1 MSIPMILINAAHA
14 LSGLGAVIV
23 SAWGGGG
30 AGGNVHTSG
39 DGEDAGPGGNGAFVE
54 FKIEGLK
61 GTETIYAYP
70 GGGGSISVPGEIKG
84 NAGGGGAATVVYITD
99 GTNTDYL
106 CVVGGGGGGG
116 GVGSDPDDN
125 DATAGGEGGAAGGSG
140 ATAENVG
147 LGADGGGGGTQSA
160 GGSGPGNGD
169 AGTGPGAG
177 DYAGD
182 GGDGGD
188 GSAGSSGAGGAGG
201 VIGHAFGGAGG
212 AGGEHSGGEGGGGGG
227 GGGYY
232 GGGGGEGDDGG
243 NDAGAGGGG
252 GSTNLNTSP
261 SGFSY
266 LTITQVS
273 TSAGT
278 ASPTVQHDG
287 TASTQAAGSTNEFS
301 ISPAGQ
307 GGDGGKT
314 NGDTGFSGSNGRVVA
329 GFEGSSVLGLNT
341 VNTSGSSKLVS
352 ALDEADYSTPPV
364 TSNLVVH
371 LDAGVSGSYPGSGS
385 TWYDL
390 SGQSNDFTLTNSPT
404 YSSDNGGKFQFNGS
418 NQGASGGPNLSNDD
432 CTVVS
437 IQRYASN
444 NNSARGRIT
453 AGKGNNWL
461 MGMHSNRT
469 AVYYAGG
476 WIRDVTGTDTD
487 WHIHA
492 VTEDDGADNRVLYD
506 NNVAPSGQTASGGN
520 HGPNGFSLGWYENGN
535 GEYSDCEVAALL
547 VYDRVLSTT
556 ELTSIY
562 NFYKGRFGLS

>member
-1 MSIPMILINAAHA
+1 MSITSLMINAAHA

-30 AGGNVHTSG
+30 AGGNVNSSG
-39 DGEDAGPGGNGAFVE
+39 DDEDAGPGGNGGFVE
-54 FKIEGLK
+54 FRIEGLK

-70 GGGGSISVPGEIKG
+70 GGGGTAGADESLG
-84 NAGGGGAATVVYITD
+84 NAGGGGAATLVYITD

-116 GVGSDPDDN
+116 GVGSDPDN
-125 DATAGGEGGAAGGSG
+125 FDATAGGEGGAAGG
-140 ATAENVG
+140 N
-147 LGADGGGGGTQSA
+147 GADAEDVGKGASGGGGGTQI
-160 GGSGPGNGD
+160 GGGAGPGNGV
-169 AGTGPGAG
+169 AGQGPGTGE
-177 DYAGD
+177 YAGD
-182 GGDGGD
+182 GGDGGN
-188 GSAGSSGAGGAGG
+188 GSSTANGGGGAGG
-201 VIGHAFGGAGG
+201 VIGHAFGGVGG
-212 AGGEHSGGEGGGGGG
+212 AGGSYSGGEGAGGGG

-278 ASPTVQHDG
+278 ASPTVQYDG
-287 TASTQAAGSTNEFS
+287 AASTQTAGSTNEFS
-301 ISPAGQ
+301 VSVSGQ
-307 GGDGGKT
+307 GGDGGKI
-314 NGDTGFSGSNGRVVA
+314 NGAAGSNGSNGRVVV
-329 GFEGSSVLGLNT
+329 GFEGTNVLGINASA
-341 VNTSGSSKLVS
+341 TSGSSKLAS
-352 ALDEADYSTPPV
+352 ALDEADYSTPPI
-364 TSNLVVH
+364 TSNLIVH
-371 LDAGVSGSYPGSGS
+371 LDAGVSTSYPGSGS
-385 TWYDL
+385 TWFDL
-390 SGQSNDFTLTNSPT
+390 SGQNNDFTLTNSPT

-418 NQGASGGPNLSNDD
+418 NQGASGGPNLSNDN
-432 CTVVS
+432 CTVIS
-437 IQRYASN
+437 MQRYASN

-476 WIRDVTGTDTD
+476 WIRNTAGTDTN

-492 VTEDDGADNRVLYD
+492 VTEDDGNDVRVLYD
-506 NNVAPSGQTASGGN
+506 NNVAPSGQTASGGSI
-520 HGPNGFSLGWYENGN
+520 GPNGFSLGWYENGS